1 MLKDKL
7 NSIFYKK
14 NAADECFTK
23 KLNIFVKSLKKII
36 LILCFVPN
44 IFFPPH
50 ELTAESL
57 GREIQNYVRSGAVSQ
72 ERKREAY
79 ENSQKESGL
88 IIKRYLIN
96 KSALQSKK
104 GKSAA
109 ASQKMVESGLVT
121 LEMFKNNKWFVKKP
135 VQTSYSKLQ
144 DYEESK
150 KISRNALKI
159 SKFRAKI
166 TGPVKPDYLFAE
178 SSSRD
183 ALTMTR
189 TRARNS
195 GPVKPGIIYSANV
208 GRDVMKISKTR
219 AIATGRV
226 KPEILYSKQVSR
238 DAMKISKTR
247 AIATG
252 PVKPEILY
260 SKQASRDAKKISI
273 KTAREYTTDRR
284 DMSVYSDKLESMSKR
299 PSLKNKPVNIENTI
313 KK

>member
-7 NSIFYKK
+7 NSNFYKK
-14 NAADECFTK
+14 NTADECFTK

-36 LILCFVPN
+36 LILYFIPYIV
-44 IFFPPH
+44 ISPH
-50 ELTAESL
+50 ELAAESQ
-57 GREIQNYVRSGAVSQ
+57 GREIQDYFRSGAASQ
-72 ERKREAY
+72 ERKRKAY

-88 IIKRYLIN
+88 TIKRYLIN

-109 ASQKMVESGLVT
+109 ATKKMVESGLVT
-121 LEMFKNNKWFVKKP
+121 LEMVKKNKWFVKKP
-135 VQTSYSKLQ
+135 VQTSYSKSQ

-150 KISRNALKI
+150 KISLDALKI

-166 TGPVKPDYLFAE
+166 TGPVKPDYLFKE
-178 SSSRD
+178 STSRD

-189 TRARNS
+189 TRARTS
-195 GPVKPGIIYSANV
+195 GPVKPGIIYSE
-208 GRDVMKISKTR
+208 DV
-219 AIATGRV
+219 A
-226 KPEILYSKQVSR
+226 R

-247 AIATG
+247 AVATS

-260 SKQASRDAKKISI
+260 SEQASRDAKKISI
-273 KTAREYTTDRR
+273 TTAKEYTTDRR
-284 DMSVYSDKLESMSKR
+284 DMSVYSSILESMSKR
-299 PSLKNKPVNIENTI
+299 PALNSKPVNIGNTS

>member
-1 MLKDKL
+1 MRRLNGMNDEKL
-7 NSIFYKK
+7 NSSFYKK
-14 NAADECFTK
+14 NAAEECFTK
-23 KLNIFVKSLKKII
+23 SLNIFVKSIKKI
-36 LILCFVPN
+36 LPVLFFVPN
-44 IFFPPH
+44 IIISPH
-50 ELTAESL
+50 ELTAESQ
-57 GREIQNYVRSGAVSQ
+57 GREIQNYVRSGAASQ
-72 ERKREAY
+72 ERKRKAY

-96 KSALQSKK
+96 KSALQSRK
-104 GKSAA
+104 GKSAVA
-109 ASQKMVESGLVT
+109 TKKMVESGLVT

-135 VQTSYSKLQ
+135 VQTTYSKLQ
-144 DYEESK
+144 DYEELK

-195 GPVKPGIIYSANV
+195 GPVKPGIIYSEDV
-208 GRDVMKISKTR
+208 GRDV
-219 AIATGRV
+219 
-226 KPEILYSKQVSR
+226 
-238 DAMKISKTR
+238 MKISKTR

-260 SKQASRDAKKISI
+260 SKQVSRDAKQISI
-273 KTAREYTTDRR
+273 KTARDYTTDRR

-299 PSLKNKPVNIENTI
+299 SSLKNKPVSIENP
-313 KK
+313 KKK

>member
-1 MLKDKL
+1 MNFTIISLNLQLMFEKINVVLKDKL
-7 NSIFYKK
+7 SSSFYKK
-14 NAADECFTK
+14 NAFEECFAK
-23 KLNIFVKSLKKII
+23 KLNVFVKSLKKII
-36 LILCFVPN
+36 LIL
-44 IFFPPH
+44 FFIPYIVISPH
-50 ELTAESL
+50 ELTAESQ
-57 GREIQNYVRSGAVSQ
+57 GREIQNYVRSGAASQ
-72 ERKREAY
+72 ERKRKAY

-104 GKSAA
+104 GKSAVA
-109 ASQKMVESGLVT
+109 TKKMVESGLVT

-195 GPVKPGIIYSANV
+195 GPVKPGIIYSEDV
-208 GRDVMKISKTR
+208 GRDV
-219 AIATGRV
+219 
-226 KPEILYSKQVSR
+226 
-238 DAMKISKTR
+238 MKISKTR

-260 SKQASRDAKKISI
+260 SKQVSRDAKQISI
-273 KTAREYTTDRR
+273 KTAMDYTTDRR

-299 PSLKNKPVNIENTI
+299 PSLKNKPVSIENP
-313 KK
+313 KKK

>member
-14 NAADECFTK
+14 NAAEECFTI
-23 KLNIFVKSLKKII
+23 KLNIFVKSLRKNM
-36 LILCFVPN
+36 LIL
-44 IFFPPH
+44 FFIAYIVISPH
-50 ELTAESL
+50 ELTAESQ
-57 GREIQNYVRSGAVSQ
+57 GREIQNYVRSGAASQ
-72 ERKREAY
+72 VRKRKAY

-96 KSALQSKK
+96 KSALQSRK
-104 GKSAA
+104 GKSAVA
-109 ASQKMVESGLVT
+109 TKKMVESGLVT

-166 TGPVKPDYLFAE
+166 TGSVKPDYLFSE

-183 ALTMTR
+183 ALSMTR

-195 GPVKPGIIYSANV
+195 GPVKPGSIYSEDV

-219 AIATGRV
+219 AIATGRE

-238 DAMKISKTR
+238 DA
-247 AIATG
+247 
-252 PVKPEILY
+252 
-260 SKQASRDAKKISI
+260 KQISI
-273 KTAREYTTDRR
+273 KTAMEYTTDRR
-284 DMSVYSDKLESMSKR
+284 DMSVYSDMLKSMSKR
-299 PSLKNKPVNIENTI
+299 PPLKTKPANIENTR

>member
-23 KLNIFVKSLKKII
+23 KLNIFVKSLKKIMLVLFFI
-36 LILCFVPN
+36 TN
-44 IFFPPH
+44 IVISPH
-50 ELTAESL
+50 ELVAESQ
-57 GREIQNYVRSGAVSQ
+57 GREIQNYVRSGVASQ
-72 ERKREAY
+72 ERKRKAY

-150 KISRNALKI
+150 KISRDALKI

-166 TGPVKPDYLFAE
+166 TGPVKPDYLYAE
-178 SSSRD
+178 SYSRD
-183 ALTMTR
+183 ALKMTR

-195 GPVKPGIIYSANV
+195 GPVKPGIIYSENV
-208 GRDVMKISKTR
+208 GRDV
-219 AIATGRV
+219 
-226 KPEILYSKQVSR
+226 
-238 DAMKISKTR
+238 MKISKTR

-260 SKQASRDAKKISI
+260 SKQVSRDAKQISI
-273 KTAREYTTDRR
+273 KTARDYTTDRR

-299 PSLKNKPVNIENTI
+299 PSLKNKPVNIENTN
-313 KK
+313 KN

>member
-7 NSIFYKK
+7 NSIFCKK
-14 NAADECFTK
+14 NAAEECFTE

-36 LILCFVPN
+36 LIL
-44 IFFPPH
+44 FFALYTFIPPH
-50 ELTAESL
+50 ELTAESQ
-57 GREIQNYVRSGAVSQ
+57 GREIQNYVRSGAASQ
-72 ERKREAY
+72 ERKRKAY
-79 ENSQKESGL
+79 ENYQKESGL
-88 IIKRYLIN
+88 IIKRYLMN
-96 KSALQSKK
+96 KSALQSRK
-104 GKSAA
+104 GKSSVATK
-109 ASQKMVESGLVT
+109 KMVESGLVT
-121 LEMFKNNKWFVKKP
+121 LEMFKKNKWFVKKP
-135 VQTSYSKLQ
+135 TQTSYSKLQ

-195 GPVKPGIIYSANV
+195 GPVKPGIIYSEDV
-208 GRDVMKISKTR
+208 GRDV
-219 AIATGRV
+219 
-226 KPEILYSKQVSR
+226 
-238 DAMKISKTR
+238 MKISKTR

-260 SKQASRDAKKISI
+260 SKQVSRDAKKISI
-273 KTAREYTTDRR
+273 NTASEYTTDRR

-299 PSLKNKPVNIENTI
+299 PSLKNKPVKIENTNRE
-313 KK
+313 